1 MTVDPPAVDRAAG
14 MTAYATPGES
24 RPGRLRTTKED
35 FRVDEIFDLG
45 QVEQDRK
52 EGYVPVY
59 SLRKLGLDTPHAAKE
74 LADAL
79 KSNVNFAGL
88 KDSDAITTQYASA
101 RSSRAEDPV
110 TVKGKGFEAE
120 RVGYMPRPITRG
132 MISGNGFRIVVRTQE
147 DITEAI
153 DAAYRLCSAR
163 KLPNF
168 FGYQRFGLKSMVN
181 HRVGKA
187 VLMRDFKGAIE
198 LMMCEPRKGERPEA
212 SEART
217 MFREA
222 RYREAQR
229 LLSPMQ
235 DTERRVAGYLADKPG
250 DYFGAFR
257 RVPIL
262 PRRLLVQSYQAYLF
276 NLTLSRAVHAG
287 LDLSEAE
294 KGDNWTELA
303 EDGLRIGKTHGVKEP
318 EPEKALPLVQLVGYA
333 FRDYGSRFDQLI
345 LPILKEEGITASQFY
360 IKEAEEVSN
369 EGGFRQAPLL
379 ATGMGRE
386 SVEGG
391 VALSFNLGRG
401 EYATTLL
408 REVLKPADP
417 LVSGF

>member
-1 MTVDPPAVDRAAG
+1 
-14 MTAYATPGES
+14 
-24 RPGRLRTTKED
+24 
-35 FRVDEIFDLG
+35 VDEIFDLG